1 MTWRRRI
8 LAVAPLLLVLA
19 CGGGD
24 APPPAQGLNACA
36 DTPCLERE
44 LAAIVGAADDP
55 SAAVDGIVDAAYE
68 DPGSALLANCHGI
81 MHTVGREY
89 AVRTQLR
96 LAGLMDAMPR
106 NNDPACAAGFA
117 HGLVTGLA
125 PEIERA
131 GPDAAE
137 RACAEAGTRFQ
148 RYSCTHGFGHAFMR
162 VYDGERGPAL
172 DLCRALGAATAPDCA
187 QGVYHD
193 YWFAVEGLD
202 GTTAPPG
209 AVTDPRA
216 LCAGEPD
223 AFVPACW
230 YRGFI
235 EIYGDE
241 HPTRSAQDIERFCAD
256 LGRVQR
262 RACVTAAIV
271 VGPADPRE
279 QLAICR
285 TVRAADVA
293 SCIRGTKV
301 QNLLTKP
308 EAMQAVLIADCA
320 RFRASS
326 TCYRLLGKALG
337 VITDGRFEQT
347 GCPRILRPAARKACV
362 DGVRSMDGP
371 LGTFS

>member
-1 MTWRRRI
+1 M
-8 LAVAPLLLVLA
+8 APLLLFLA
-19 CGGGD
+19 CGGGG
-24 APPPAQGLNACA
+24 APSSPSPAAPAGLDGCADNAC
-36 DTPCLERE
+36 LEHE
-44 LAAIVGAADDP
+44 LAAIVGRSADP

-89 AVRTQLR
+89 AVDRKLR
-96 LAGLMDAMPR
+96 LASLMDAMPR

-137 RACAEAGTRFQ
+137 QACADAATRFQ

-162 VYDGERGPAL
+162 VYDNERKPAL
-172 DLCRALGAATAPDCA
+172 ELCRALGASTAPDCA

-193 YWFAVEGLD
+193 HWFAVEGLD
-202 GTTAPPG
+202 GTTRPAD

-216 LCAGEPD
+216 LCAAEPD

-235 EIYGDE
+235 ETYGDE
-241 HPTRSAQDIERFCAD
+241 HPTRSAADIERFCAD
-256 LGRVQR
+256 LDAVQR

-271 VGPADPRE
+271 VGPADPRQ

-285 TVRAADVA
+285 TVAAADTA

-308 EAMQAVLIADCA
+308 PELHAVLIADCA
-320 RFRASS
+320 RFPGKASL

-337 VITDGRFEQT
+337 VISNGRFEQT
-347 GCPRILRPAARKACV
+347 GCPRVLRPAAREACV
-362 DGVRSMDGP
+362 QGVRSMDGP